1 MRHRDQQSRANR
13 RNQSE
18 ASYDEASRAR
28 YRVRA
33 SRPGGTGEGGSD
45 RGLTLSRRVFVGLMG
60 VMAARL
66 AWLQIIDAPNLAAG
80 AREQTTNKVTLHAK
94 RGTIYDRNGNALAVS
109 VECQTIYANPK
120 EVSDP
125 SGVSN
130 ILMDLLGGEKD
141 DYMDLLTQDTTFIY
155 IERQVDQE
163 IADRISDRLRSA
175 GLVGVYFLSDM
186 KRVYPYGNVGSQI
199 VGFVGVDGEG
209 LSGLELYY
217 DDVLTGVDGEMLFE
231 TGRDGTPVAGGAT
244 EVIEAV
250 DGTDLVLGLDVDI
263 QENAERIIEEAVKTY
278 SATSGSIM
286 LSDPR
291 TGEIIAACSTPLADL
306 SNLTD
311 YEALN
316 LKLVSSTREP
326 GSIFKVITTSIGIE
340 NGLFDKDT
348 VYYVPARVLVGSHYV
363 TDVDYRSYDMEMSVT
378 EMMRRSSNTA
388 MAMLAQDVIG
398 AEAFSEGIARFGI
411 GQKTG
416 IDFPGEVEGLVR
428 TPDEYD
434 GATLGSMGFGQGLAF
449 PMVQIVRAYGAVA
462 NGGKL
467 LTPHFVTHRGEEE
480 VKWPKG
486 ETIISED
493 TREQEIEMMR
503 IVMTEG
509 TGTNANVDGYEFVG
523 KTGTGEQAAE
533 TGGYLENSFV
543 SSVCG
548 FANADDPQIL
558 VYVGLD
564 GTPYHSSESSA
575 HAFHDIAQQACT
587 ILGIQPSTNVSGE

>member
-1 MRHRDQQSRANR
+1 MRRRDQQRRAEG

-33 SRPGGTGEGGSD
+33 SRPGGSGAGGSD
-45 RGLTLSRRVFVGLMG
+45 RGLTLSRRFFVGLMG

-66 AWLQIIDAPNLAAG
+66 AWLQIFDAPNLAAG
-80 AREQTTNKVTLHAK
+80 AREQTSNRVTLHAK

-109 VECQTIYANPK
+109 VECKTIYANPK

-130 ILMDLLGGEKD
+130 ILVDLLGGEKS
-141 DYMDLLTQDTTFIY
+141 DYMDLLTEDTTFIY
-155 IERQVDQE
+155 ISRQVDQE
-163 IADRISDRLRSA
+163 IAEEISSRLYSA
-175 GLVGVYFLSDM
+175 SLTGVYFLTDM
-186 KRVYPYGNVGSQI
+186 KRVYPYGNVGAQI
-199 VGFVGVDGEG
+199 IGFVGVDGNG

-231 TGRDGTPVAGGAT
+231 TGRDGTPVAGGASEVT
-244 EVIEAV
+244 EAI
-250 DGTDLVLGLDVDI
+250 DGIDLVLGLDVDI
-263 QENAERIIEEAVKTY
+263 QEAAEQIINEAVETY
-278 SATSGSIM
+278 SAESGSIM

-306 SNLTD
+306 SDLTD

-326 GSIFKVITTSIGIE
+326 GSIFKVLTSSIGIE
-340 NGLFDKDT
+340 NGCFDKDT
-348 VYYVPARVLVGSHYV
+348 VYYVPARVKVGSDYV
-363 TDVDYRSYDMEMSVT
+363 TDVDSRSYDMEMSVS

-388 MAMLAQDVIG
+388 FAMLAQDVIG
-398 AEAFSEGIARFGI
+398 VEKFSEGIARFGI
-411 GQKTG
+411 GHKTG

-449 PMVQIVRAYGAVA
+449 PMVQIMRAYGAVA
-462 NGGKL
+462 NGGTL
-467 LTPHFVTHRGEEE
+467 LTPHFVTYRGEEQVE
-480 VKWPKG
+480 WPVG
-486 ETIISED
+486 DTIISEG
-493 TREQEIEMMR
+493 TIAQEIEMMR
-503 IVMTEG
+503 LVMTEG
-509 TGTNANVDGYEFVG
+509 TGKNAQVDGYDFAG

-533 TGGYLENSFV
+533 TGGYLANAFV

-548 FANADDPQIL
+548 FANAGDPQIL

-564 GTPYHSSESSA
+564 GTPYHSSDSSA
-575 HAFHDIAQQACT
+575 HAFHDIAQQACG
-587 ILGIQPSTNVSGE
+587 ILGIKPAT

>member
-1 MRHRDQQSRANR
+1 MRHRDQQSRAKR

-33 SRPGGTGEGGSD
+33 SRPGGSGEGGSD
-45 RGLTLSRRVFVGLMG
+45 RGLTLTRRVFLGIMG
-60 VMAARL
+60 ALAARL
-66 AWLQIIDAPNLAAG
+66 AWLQVIDAPNLAAG
-80 AREQTTNKVTLHAK
+80 ARAQTSNKVTLQAK

-109 VECQTIYANPK
+109 VECKTVYANPR
-120 EVSDP
+120 EISDP
-125 SGVSN
+125 SGVSDV
-130 ILMDLLGGEKD
+130 LVDVLGGEKS

-155 IERQVDQE
+155 ISRQVDQE
-163 IADRISDRLRSA
+163 VADELSDRLSS
-175 GLVGVYFLSDM
+175 GKLTGVYFLPDM
-186 KRVYPYGNVGSQI
+186 KRVYPYGNVGAQI
-199 VGFVGVDGEG
+199 IGFVGVDGAG

-231 TGRDGTPVAGGAT
+231 TGRDGTPVAGGAS
-244 EVIEAV
+244 EVTEAV
-250 DGTDLVLGLDVDI
+250 DGTDLVLGLDVDL
-263 QENAERIIEEAVKTY
+263 QESAERIIEEAVETY

-286 LSDPR
+286 LTDPR

-348 VYYVPARVLVGSHYV
+348 VYYVPARVLVGSDYV
-363 TDVDYRSYDMEMSVT
+363 TDVDYRSYDMEMTVT

-398 AEAFSEGIARFGI
+398 ADAFSEGIARFGI
-411 GQKTG
+411 GKKTG

-428 TPDEYD
+428 QPEDYD

-462 NGGKL
+462 NGGTL
-467 LTPHFVTHRGEEE
+467 LTPHFVTHRGEDK
-480 VKWPKG
+480 VTWPEG
-486 ETIISED
+486 DTIISED
-493 TREQEIEMMR
+493 TRAQEIEMMR
-503 IVMTEG
+503 VVMTEG
-509 TGTNANVDGYEFVG
+509 TGTNAQVEGYDFAG

-533 TGGYLENSFV
+533 TGGYLANSFV

-564 GTPYHSSESSA
+564 GTPYHSSESTA

-587 ILGIQPSTNVSGE
+587 VLGIQPVS

>member
-1 MRHRDQQSRANR
+1 MRRRDQQRRAEG

-33 SRPGGTGEGGSD
+33 SRPGGSGAGGSD
-45 RGLTLSRRVFVGLMG
+45 RGLTLSRRFFVGLMG

-66 AWLQIIDAPNLAAG
+66 AWLQIFDAPNLAAG
-80 AREQTTNKVTLHAK
+80 AREQTSNRVTLHAK

-109 VECQTIYANPK
+109 VECKTIYANPK

-130 ILMDLLGGEKD
+130 ILVDLLGGEKS
-141 DYMDLLTQDTTFIY
+141 DYMDLLTEDTTFIY
-155 IERQVDQE
+155 ISRQVDQE
-163 IADRISDRLRSA
+163 VAEEISSRLYSA
-175 GLVGVYFLSDM
+175 SLTGVYFLTDM
-186 KRVYPYGNVGSQI
+186 KRVYPYGNVGAQI
-199 VGFVGVDGEG
+199 IGFVGVDGNG

-231 TGRDGTPVAGGAT
+231 TGRDGTPVAGGASEVT
-244 EVIEAV
+244 EAI
-250 DGTDLVLGLDVDI
+250 DGIDLVLGLDVDI
-263 QENAERIIEEAVKTY
+263 QEAAEQIINEAVETY
-278 SATSGSIM
+278 SAESGSIM

-306 SNLTD
+306 SDLTD

-326 GSIFKVITTSIGIE
+326 GSIFKVLTSSIGIE
-340 NGLFDKDT
+340 NGCFDKDT
-348 VYYVPARVLVGSHYV
+348 VYYVPARVKVGSDYV
-363 TDVDYRSYDMEMSVT
+363 TDVDSRSYDMEMSVS

-388 MAMLAQDVIG
+388 FAMLAQDVIG
-398 AEAFSEGIARFGI
+398 VEKFSEGIARFGI

-449 PMVQIVRAYGAVA
+449 PMVQIMRAYGAVA
-462 NGGKL
+462 NGGTL
-467 LTPHFVTHRGEEE
+467 LTPHFVTYRGEEQVE
-480 VKWPKG
+480 WPVG
-486 ETIISED
+486 DTIISES
-493 TREQEIEMMR
+493 TIAQEIEMMR
-503 IVMTEG
+503 LVMTEG
-509 TGTNANVDGYEFVG
+509 TGKNAQVDGYDFAG

-533 TGGYLENSFV
+533 TGGYLANAFV

-548 FANADDPQIL
+548 FANAGDPQIL

-564 GTPYHSSESSA
+564 GTPYHSSDSSA
-575 HAFHDIAQQACT
+575 HAFHDIAQQACG
-587 ILGIQPSTNVSGE
+587 ILGIKPAT

>member
-60 VMAARL
+60 ALAARL

-80 AREQTTNKVTLHAK
+80 AREQSSNRVTLHAK

-141 DYMDLLTQDTTFIY
+141 DYMDLLTAETTLRCIA
-155 IERQVDQE
+155 RQGDQE
-163 IADRISDRLRSA
+163 IADQIADRPRAATLTC
-175 GLVGVYFLSDM
+175 VYYLSDM

-199 VGFVGVDGEG
+199 IGFVGVDGEG

-231 TGRDGTPVAGGAT
+231 TGRDGTPVAGGASEVT
-244 EVIEAV
+244 EAT
-250 DGTDLVLGLDVDI
+250 DGIDLVLGLDVDI
-263 QENAERIIEEAVKTY
+263 QESAERIIEEAVKTY
-278 SATSGSIM
+278 SATSGSVMI
-286 LSDPR
+286 SDPR
-291 TGEIIAACSTPLADL
+291 TGEIIAACSTPLAD
-306 SNLTD
+306 LTD

-326 GSIFKVITTSIGIE
+326 GSIFKVITTCIGIE
-340 NGLFDKDT
+340 GGFFDKDT
-348 VYYVPARVLVGSHYV
+348 VYYVPARVMVGSSAV
-363 TDVDYRSYDMEMSVT
+363 TDVDSRSVDMEMSVT

-398 AEAFSEGIARFGI
+398 VDAFSEGIKRFGI

-449 PMVQIVRAYGAVA
+449 PMVQIMRAYGAVA
-462 NGGKL
+462 NGGTL
-467 LTPHFVTHRGEEE
+467 LTPHFVTHRGEEQIE
-480 VKWPKG
+480 WPKG
-486 ETIISED
+486 DTVISED
-493 TREQEIEMMR
+493 TRAQEIEMMR
-503 IVMTEG
+503 VVMTEG
-509 TGTNANVDGYEFVG
+509 TGTNANVEGYDFAG

-533 TGGYLENSFV
+533 TGGYLANSFV

-548 FANADDPQIL
+548 FANADDPQVL

-575 HAFHDIAQQACT
+575 HAFHDIAQQTCS

>member
-1 MRHRDQQSRANR
+1 MRRRDQQRRAEG

-33 SRPGGTGEGGSD
+33 SRPGGSGAGGSD
-45 RGLTLSRRVFVGLMG
+45 RGLTLSRRFFVGLMG

-66 AWLQIIDAPNLAAG
+66 AWLQIFDAPNLAAG
-80 AREQTTNKVTLHAK
+80 AREQTSNRVTLHAK

-109 VECQTIYANPK
+109 VECKTIYANPK

-130 ILMDLLGGEKD
+130 ILVDLLGGEKS
-141 DYMDLLTQDTTFIY
+141 DYMDLLTEDTTFIY
-155 IERQVDQE
+155 ISRQVDQE
-163 IADRISDRLRSA
+163 IAEEISSRLYSA
-175 GLVGVYFLSDM
+175 SLTGVYFLTDM
-186 KRVYPYGNVGSQI
+186 KRVYPYGNVGAQI
-199 VGFVGVDGEG
+199 IGFVGVDGNG

-231 TGRDGTPVAGGAT
+231 TGRDGTPVAGGASEVT
-244 EVIEAV
+244 EAI
-250 DGTDLVLGLDVDI
+250 DGIDLVLGLDVDI
-263 QENAERIIEEAVKTY
+263 QEAAEQIINEAVETY
-278 SATSGSIM
+278 SAESGSIM

-306 SNLTD
+306 SDLTD

-326 GSIFKVITTSIGIE
+326 GSIFKVLTSSIGIE
-340 NGLFDKDT
+340 NGCFDKDT
-348 VYYVPARVLVGSHYV
+348 VYYVPARVKVGSDYV
-363 TDVDYRSYDMEMSVT
+363 TDVDSRSYDMEMSVS

-388 MAMLAQDVIG
+388 FAMLAQDVIG
-398 AEAFSEGIARFGI
+398 VEKFSEGIARFGI

-449 PMVQIVRAYGAVA
+449 PMVQIMRAYGAVA
-462 NGGKL
+462 NGGTL
-467 LTPHFVTHRGEEE
+467 LTPHFVTYRGEEQVE
-480 VKWPKG
+480 WPVG
-486 ETIISED
+486 DTIISES
-493 TREQEIEMMR
+493 TIAQEIEMMR
-503 IVMTEG
+503 LVMTEG
-509 TGTNANVDGYEFVG
+509 TGKNAQVDGYDFAG

-533 TGGYLENSFV
+533 TGGYLANAFV

-548 FANADDPQIL
+548 FANAGDPQIL

-564 GTPYHSSESSA
+564 GTPYHSSDSSA
-575 HAFHDIAQQACT
+575 HAFHDIAQQACG
-587 ILGIQPSTNVSGE
+587 ILGIKPAT

>member
-1 MRHRDQQSRANR
+1 MRRRDQQRRAEG

-33 SRPGGTGEGGSD
+33 SRPGGSGAGGSD
-45 RGLTLSRRVFVGLMG
+45 RGLTLSRRFFVGLMG

-66 AWLQIIDAPNLAAG
+66 AWLQIFDAPNLAAG
-80 AREQTTNKVTLHAK
+80 AREQTSNRVTLHAK

-109 VECQTIYANPK
+109 VECKTIYANPK

-130 ILMDLLGGEKD
+130 ILVDLLGGEKS
-141 DYMDLLTQDTTFIY
+141 DYMDLLTEDTTFIY
-155 IERQVDQE
+155 ISRQVDQE
-163 IADRISDRLRSA
+163 IAEEISSRLYSA
-175 GLVGVYFLSDM
+175 SLTGVYFLTDM
-186 KRVYPYGNVGSQI
+186 KRVYPYGNVGAQI
-199 VGFVGVDGEG
+199 IGFVGVDGNG

-231 TGRDGTPVAGGAT
+231 TGRDGTPVAGGASEVT
-244 EVIEAV
+244 EAI
-250 DGTDLVLGLDVDI
+250 DGIDLVLGLDVDI
-263 QENAERIIEEAVKTY
+263 QEAAEQIINEAVETY
-278 SATSGSIM
+278 SAESGSIM

-306 SNLTD
+306 SDLTD

-326 GSIFKVITTSIGIE
+326 GSIFKVLTSSIGIE
-340 NGLFDKDT
+340 NGCFDKDT
-348 VYYVPARVLVGSHYV
+348 VYYVPARVKVGSDYV
-363 TDVDYRSYDMEMSVT
+363 TDVDSRSYDMEMSVS

-388 MAMLAQDVIG
+388 FAMLAQDVIG
-398 AEAFSEGIARFGI
+398 VEKFSEGIARFGI
-411 GQKTG
+411 GHKTG

-449 PMVQIVRAYGAVA
+449 PMVQIMRAYGAVA
-462 NGGKL
+462 NGGTL
-467 LTPHFVTHRGEEE
+467 LTPHFVTYRGEEQVE
-480 VKWPKG
+480 WPVG
-486 ETIISED
+486 DTIISES
-493 TREQEIEMMR
+493 TIAQEIEMMR
-503 IVMTEG
+503 LVMTEG
-509 TGTNANVDGYEFVG
+509 TGKNAQVDGYDFAG

-533 TGGYLENSFV
+533 TGGYLANAFV

-548 FANADDPQIL
+548 FANAGDPQIL

-564 GTPYHSSESSA
+564 GTPYHSSDSSA
-575 HAFHDIAQQACT
+575 HAFHDIAQQACG
-587 ILGIQPSTNVSGE
+587 ILGIKPAT

>member
-1 MRHRDQQSRANR
+1 MRHRDQQSRAKR

-33 SRPGGTGEGGSD
+33 SRPGGSGEGGSD
-45 RGLTLSRRVFVGLMG
+45 RGLTLTRRVFLGIMG
-60 VMAARL
+60 VLAARL
-66 AWLQIIDAPNLAAG
+66 AWLQVIDAPNLAAG
-80 AREQTTNKVTLHAK
+80 ARAQTSNKVTLQAK

-109 VECQTIYANPK
+109 VECKTIYANPR
-120 EVSDP
+120 EISDP

-130 ILMDLLGGEKD
+130 VLVDVLGGEKS

-155 IERQVDQE
+155 ISRQVDQE
-163 IADRISDRLRSA
+163 VADELSDRLSA
-175 GLVGVYFLSDM
+175 GELTGVYFLPDM
-186 KRVYPYGNVGSQI
+186 KRVYPYGNVGAQI
-199 VGFVGVDGEG
+199 IGFVGVDGAG

-231 TGRDGTPVAGGAT
+231 TGRDGTPVAGGAS
-244 EVIEAV
+244 EVTEAV
-250 DGTDLVLGLDVDI
+250 DGTDLVLGLDVDL
-263 QENAERIIEEAVKTY
+263 QESAERIIEEAVETY

-286 LSDPR
+286 LTDPR

-348 VYYVPARVLVGSHYV
+348 VYYVPARVLVGSDYV
-363 TDVDYRSYDMEMSVT
+363 TDVDYRSYDMEMTVT

-398 AEAFSEGIARFGI
+398 ADAFSEGIARFGI
-411 GQKTG
+411 GKKTG

-428 TPDEYD
+428 QPEDYD

-462 NGGKL
+462 NGGTL
-467 LTPHFVTHRGEEE
+467 LTPHFVTHRGEEK
-480 VKWPKG
+480 VTWPEG
-486 ETIISED
+486 DTIISED
-493 TREQEIEMMR
+493 TRAQEIEMMR
-503 IVMTEG
+503 VVMTEG
-509 TGTNANVDGYEFVG
+509 TGTNAQVEGYDFAG

-533 TGGYLENSFV
+533 TGGYLANSFV

-564 GTPYHSSESSA
+564 GTPYHSSESTA

-587 ILGIQPSTNVSGE
+587 VLGVQPVS

>member
-1 MRHRDQQSRANR
+1 MRRRDQQRRAEG

-33 SRPGGTGEGGSD
+33 SRPGGSGAGGSD
-45 RGLTLSRRVFVGLMG
+45 RGLTLSRRFFVGLMG

-66 AWLQIIDAPNLAAG
+66 AWLQIFDAPNLAAG
-80 AREQTTNKVTLHAK
+80 AREQTSNRVTLHAK

-109 VECQTIYANPK
+109 VECKTIYANPK

-130 ILMDLLGGEKD
+130 ILVDLLGGEKS
-141 DYMDLLTQDTTFIY
+141 DYMDLLTEDTTFIY
-155 IERQVDQE
+155 ISRQVDQE
-163 IADRISDRLRSA
+163 VAEEISSRLYSA
-175 GLVGVYFLSDM
+175 SLTGVYFLTDM
-186 KRVYPYGNVGSQI
+186 KRVYPYGNVGAQI
-199 VGFVGVDGEG
+199 IGFVGVDGNG

-231 TGRDGTPVAGGAT
+231 TGRDGTPVAGGASEVT
-244 EVIEAV
+244 EAI
-250 DGTDLVLGLDVDI
+250 DGIDLVLGLDVDI
-263 QENAERIIEEAVKTY
+263 QEAAEQIINEAVETY
-278 SATSGSIM
+278 SAESGSIM

-306 SNLTD
+306 SDLTD

-326 GSIFKVITTSIGIE
+326 GSIFKVLTSSIGIE
-340 NGLFDKDT
+340 NGCFDKDT
-348 VYYVPARVLVGSHYV
+348 VYYVPARVKVGSDYV
-363 TDVDYRSYDMEMSVT
+363 TDVDSRSYDMEMSVS

-388 MAMLAQDVIG
+388 FAMLAQDVIG
-398 AEAFSEGIARFGI
+398 VEKFSEGIARFGI
-411 GQKTG
+411 GHKTG

-449 PMVQIVRAYGAVA
+449 PMVQIMRAYGAVA
-462 NGGKL
+462 NGGTL
-467 LTPHFVTHRGEEE
+467 LTPHFVTYRGEEQVE
-480 VKWPKG
+480 WPVG
-486 ETIISED
+486 DTIISES
-493 TREQEIEMMR
+493 TIAQEIEMMR
-503 IVMTEG
+503 LVMTEG
-509 TGTNANVDGYEFVG
+509 TGKNAQVDGYDFAG

-533 TGGYLENSFV
+533 TGGYLANAFV

-548 FANADDPQIL
+548 FANAGDPQIL

-564 GTPYHSSESSA
+564 GTPYHSSDSSA
-575 HAFHDIAQQACT
+575 HAFHDIAQQACG
-587 ILGIQPSTNVSGE
+587 ILGIKPAT